1 MIKVKKVENPKTCLV
16 QGRIELLGFV
26 VSIMGITTAPKTL
39 LEFINKTT
47 DFFFIEQ
54 REKNHNKTVK
64 TSWNSITCSKPG
76 YFEKF
81 FLIE

>member
-47 DFFFIEQ
+47 DFFLL
-54 REKNHNKTVK
+54 NSVK
-64 TSWNSITCSKPG
+64 KIITKQSKLLG
-76 YFEKF
+76 TQLLAQNQDTLKSF
-81 FLIE
+81 F